1 MNRRRIALLL
11 LLLTAL
17 TGAVPAAGAT
27 RRIGLLSLE
36 SAGPSP
42 ERDALM
48 ESLREQ
54 GFVPGRNLVVESRFA
69 EGRRE
74 RLPELA
80 AELVRL
86 NVDVIVAERG
96 QATRAAQS
104 ATTTVPVVMVASSDP
119 VGTGIVPGL
128 ARPGGNVTGVTLA
141 SPEVSGKRLELLKE
155 LVPRAARVAVILN
168 DGDPG
173 KVRELGVLQQAA
185 RRLDL
190 ALEAMPLKDAAALP
204 GLLAAIDRAR
214 PDALV
219 VLADP
224 VTSGLRRALVDF
236 AAARRLVA
244 MYELASFV
252 DAGGLIAYG
261 PNVRDVYR
269 RAGFIIDK
277 ILRGARPEEVPI
289 EAPAT
294 FELTVN
300 ARVARA
306 LGLTLPGSIVV
317 RATRV
322 VE

>member
-1 MNRRRIALLL
+1 MSRRRCTLLWLLL
-11 LLLTAL
+11 AAL
-17 TGAVPAAGAT
+17 VCAVPASGAT
-27 RRIGLLSLE
+27 RRLGLLSLE
-36 SAGPSP
+36 APGASA

-54 GFVPGRNLVVESRFA
+54 GFIVGRNLVVESRFA
-69 EGRRE
+69 DGRRE
-74 RLPELA
+74 RLPEFA

-96 QATRAAQS
+96 QATRAAQG

-155 LVPRAARVAVILN
+155 LVPRATRVAVVLN

-173 KVRELGVLQQAA
+173 KVRELGLLQQAA

-190 ALEAMPLKDAAALP
+190 ALEAVPLQDAASLAVT
-204 GLLAAIDRAR
+204 LAAIERGR

-224 VTSGLRRALVDF
+224 VTTGLRRALADF
-236 AAARRLVA
+236 AAARRLA
-244 MYELASFV
+244 AIYELATFV

-269 RAGFIIDK
+269 RAGFIVEK
-277 ILRGARPEEVPI
+277 ILRGARPEEIPI
-289 EAPAT
+289 ETPAT

-300 ARVARA
+300 ARAAHA
-306 LGLTLPGSIVV
+306 LALTLPGSILV

>member
-1 MNRRRIALLL
+1 MTRRCVALVLLL
-11 LLLTAL
+11 VTLACAAPAS
-17 TGAVPAAGAT
+17 GAA
-27 RRIGLLSLE
+27 RRLGLLSLE
-36 SAGPSP
+36 APGESV

-54 GFVPGRNLVVESRFA
+54 GFIVGRNLVVESRFA

-80 AELVRL
+80 AELIRL

-96 QATRAAQS
+96 QATRAAQG

-119 VGTGIVPGL
+119 VGTGIVAGL

-155 LVPRAARVAVILN
+155 LVPRATRVAVLFN
-168 DGDPG
+168 DGDAG
-173 KVRELGVLQQAA
+173 KVRELALLQQAA
-185 RRLDL
+185 RGLDV
-190 ALEAMPLKDAAALP
+190 AVEPMPLRDVGTLP
-204 GLLAAIDRAR
+204 ETLAAIQRAR

-224 VTSGLRRALVDF
+224 VTIALRRPLADF
-236 AAARRLVA
+236 TAARRLAA
-244 MYELASFV
+244 MYELATFV

-261 PNVRDVYR
+261 PNIRDVYR
-269 RAGFIIDK
+269 RAGFIVDK
-277 ILRGARPEEVPI
+277 ILRGAKPADIPV

-294 FELTVN
+294 FELIVN
-300 ARVARA
+300 ARTARA
-306 LGLTLPGSIVV
+306 LGLTLPRSVV
-317 RATRV
+317 LRATRV

>member
-1 MNRRRIALLL
+1 VTWRRAAVLLL
-11 LLLTAL
+11 LVSLAS
-17 TGAVPAAGAT
+17 AVPAAAAT
-27 RRIGLLSLE
+27 QRLGLLSLE
-36 SAGPSP
+36 APGPSA

-48 ESLREQ
+48 ESLRQ
-54 GFVPGRNLVVESRFA
+54 LGFVAGRNLIVESRFA

-96 QATRAAQS
+96 QATRAAQAAS
-104 ATTTVPVVMVASSDP
+104 ATVPVVMVASSDP
-119 VGTGIVPGL
+119 VGTGIVTEL

-141 SPEVSGKRLELLKE
+141 SPEISGKRLELLKE
-155 LVPRAARVAVILN
+155 LVPRATRVAVVFN

-173 KVRELGVLQQAA
+173 KLRELGRLRQAA
-185 RRLDL
+185 RGLNL
-190 ALEAMPLKDAAALP
+190 VLEPMPLNEVGALA
-204 GLLAAIDRAR
+204 GTLAAIDRAR
-214 PDALV
+214 PAALV

-224 VTSGLRRALVDF
+224 VTIALRRALADF
-236 AAARRLVA
+236 AAARRLAA
-244 MYELASFV
+244 MYELAAFV

-261 PNVRDVYR
+261 PNMRDVYR
-269 RAGFIIDK
+269 RAGFIVDK
-277 ILRGARPEEVPI
+277 ILRGARPDDIPV

-294 FELTVN
+294 FELIVN
-300 ARVARA
+300 AGAARA
-306 LGLTLPGSIVV
+306 LGVTLPGSILL